1 MISQA
6 VDLLLLVSSKLLQL
20 LERNLVQSLL
30 VRRVQEDLRNN
41 LRTLWVRLIRIERLS
56 PSIRKNQCHAQ
67 LDTHAKRSN
76 SPANT
81 KAPSATS
88 LHTRNGA

>member
-30 VRRVQEDLRNN
+30 VRRVQENLRNN

-56 PSIRKNQCHAQ
+56 PSIRKKSVSRSTRHAC
-67 LDTHAKRSN
+67 
-76 SPANT
+76 
-81 KAPSATS
+81 KAFKLTC
-88 LHTRNGA
+88 